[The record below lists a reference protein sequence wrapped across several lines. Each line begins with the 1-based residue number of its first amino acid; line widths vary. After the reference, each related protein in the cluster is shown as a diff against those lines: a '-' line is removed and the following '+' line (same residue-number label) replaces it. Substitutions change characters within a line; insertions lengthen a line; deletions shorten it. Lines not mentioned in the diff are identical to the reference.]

1 MLNSEVDCDM
11 SRHKIMLVL
20 KLRIMS
26 LVQYPTIQHTTKNRP
41 CGPLA
46 PTACPTAPL
55 GLPTGDEPVSL
66 SRNVNTGDSGPLTAG
81 KSGERSPLQTPKKL
95 NLRSILKSLNILRYQ
110 IAR

>member
-11 SRHKIMLVL
+11 SCHKIMLVL

-46 PTACPTAPL
+46 PTAPL
-55 GLPTGDEPVSL
+55 GLPRGDEPVSL

-81 KSGERSPLQTPKKL
+81 KSGERSIIIISTSSSCSRFLCDDL
-95 NLRSILKSLNILRYQ
+95 
-110 IAR
+110 